1 MPAKRPG
8 SHGTLNAMPDTRTPV
23 FVSTMTN
30 DRFEVFHSFVHVED
44 GLRLHTHDHYEI
56 NCVLDGTAAFHVD
69 DRLVETRPGS
79 VIMINPGVVHN
90 VVRQTTPRYERV
102 YLHITPRFLQAVS
115 TPNTDLERCFRTAD
129 GVPTNRVLAMQ
140 VAQLHETLDP
150 LLHAPTAAY
159 GEDLRHE
166 RQLVDAMIRFNE
178 LAMAGTDMQPLPKM
192 NVAYSPTVARAMRY
206 IDEHIGE
213 DLCLDAIAAYC
224 ATNKFSLSR
233 DFKRELGTTPA
244 RFVQSR
250 RLQRSRRLLP
260 QLGSPK
266 LIYRMCGFKSYTHFL
281 RSFQQEFGMTTGE
294 FLEWSRTPADRR
306 EA

>member
-1 MPAKRPG
+1 
-8 SHGTLNAMPDTRTPV
+8 MPDTRPPV
-23 FVSTMTN
+23 FVSTMMN

-44 GLRLHTHDHYEI
+44 GLRLHTHDHYEV
-56 NCVLDGTAAFHVD
+56 NCVLDGTAEFQVD
-69 DRLVETRPGS
+69 DRLVETCPGS
-79 VIMINPGVVHN
+79 VILINPGVVHN
-90 VVRQTTPRYERV
+90 VVRQTSARYERV
-102 YLHITPRFLQAVS
+102 YLHISPRFLRAVS
-115 TPNTDLERCFRTAD
+115 TPNTDLELCFRTAD
-129 GVPTNRVLAMQ
+129 GQPVNRTLTMQ
-140 VAQLHETLDP
+140 PAQLREALDP

-159 GEDLRHE
+159 GDDLRHE
-166 RQLVDAMIRFNE
+166 RQLVAAMIRFNE
-178 LAMAGTDMQPLPKM
+178 LAMAGADMQLLPD
-192 NVAYSPTVARAMRY
+192 VTTAYSRTVARAMRY

-213 DLCLDAIAAYC
+213 ELTLDAIASTC

-250 RLQRSRRLLP
+250 RLQRSKRLLT

-294 FLEWSRTPADRR
+294 FLEWSRTPAEMRD
-306 EA
+306 E